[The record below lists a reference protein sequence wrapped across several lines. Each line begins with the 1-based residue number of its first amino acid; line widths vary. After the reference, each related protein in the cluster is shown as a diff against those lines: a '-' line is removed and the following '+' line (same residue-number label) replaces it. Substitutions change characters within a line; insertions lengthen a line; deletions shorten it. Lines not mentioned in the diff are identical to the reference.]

1 MFDFTI
7 DYESFS
13 YNRYVN
19 YRFLLFLSELKVT
32 KLPFLTTC
40 IPNNSLSF
48 LGRKIFRDARKLHT
62 SVCEKSTFSG
72 ALTDFEFFYKF
83 FENVIFFPLSCIMS

>member
-7 DYESFS
+7 DYESIS
-13 YNRYVN
+13 YKRYVDC
-19 YRFLLFLSELKVT
+19 RFLLFLSELKVT
-32 KLPFLTTC
+32 KLPFLTTW

-48 LGRKIFRDARKLHT
+48 LDRKIFRDARKLHT
-62 SVCEKSTFSG
+62 SVCEKSTFGG

-83 FENVIFFPLSCIMS
+83 LENVILFPLCCIIG